1 MQAFIIA
8 LLLSI
13 ATFAHADSETAPKP
27 YSCAQAKADGDQ
39 ILVLA
44 CAKMAKDTRRVKMTF
59 PVASTQKPRTQ
70 ACGDTV
76 GNCAA
81 TTK

>member
-13 ATFAHADSETAPKP
+13 AATAHADQEAPKP

-39 ILVLA
+39 ILIVA
-44 CAKMAKDTRRVKMTF
+44 CAKMAKDATRVKMTF
-59 PVASTQKPRTQ
+59 PVAGGAKSRTQ
-70 ACGDTV
+70 ACGTTP

-81 TTK
+81 TTKK